1 MQVSERLIKVFS
13 SAMNRELQLEDLK
26 DKNVIDVLGLNSVDA
41 LEVLIRVEGEFGILV
56 DDSDLSIELVSSF
69 STLQKYV
76 EDRLAEAHG

>member
-56 DDSDLSIELVSSF
+56 DDADLSIELVSSF

-76 EDRLAEAHG
+76 EDRLAEAN